1 MAFSFWKKMFGGEE
15 GEGAALEVPE
25 DNGAAPAMPE
35 PTTTAA
41 PLTAHDTPSAEDAAA
56 EPSRMAAPDDEPET
70 AADTSLPLEPA
81 DLAGLE
87 DFVGYVARNLVDNPE
102 AVSVSTVEKER
113 ISVIQ
118 IRCEKKDIG
127 KIIGKN
133 GKTIAAIRLLVSGAG
148 GRMGLRLTVD
158 VLY

>member
-56 EPSRMAAPDDEPET
+56 EPSRMAAPDD
-70 AADTSLPLEPA
+70 
-81 DLAGLE
+81 
-87 DFVGYVARNLVDNPE
+87 
-102 AVSVSTVEKER
+102 
-113 ISVIQ
+113 
-118 IRCEKKDIG
+118 
-127 KIIGKN
+127 
-133 GKTIAAIRLLVSGAG
+133 
-148 GRMGLRLTVD
+148 
-158 VLY
+158 

>member
-56 EPSRMAAPDDEPET
+56 EPSRMAAPDDEPEM

-158 VLY
+158 VLD

>member
-41 PLTAHDTPSAEDAAA
+41 PLTAHDTPSADDAAA
-56 EPSRMAAPDDEPET
+56 EPRSMAAPDDEPAK

-87 DFVGYVARNLVDNPE
+87 DFVGYVARNLVDSPE

-158 VLY
+158 VLD

>member
-56 EPSRMAAPDDEPET
+56 EPSRMVAPDDEPET

-158 VLY
+158 VLD

>member
-15 GEGAALEVPE
+15 EEGAALEVPE

-158 VLY
+158 VLD